1 MRLSLNRRH
10 NLELCLLAWG
20 ALLML
25 PTWDLHAQISCTQEQ
40 AEMWF
45 DLEGEQEDTLV
56 STDGWKARQFRA
68 RPKGKA
74 SPTFLISFHEGKAA
88 CIRAEA
94 SPTVELQE
102 VMAGLKAFAWR
113 VEGDER
119 INVKWEASQ
128 EFISAYPPV
137 GRSSQSIM
145 PLTRTIGRKRTV
157 TFDTNT
163 GEVLGATPWRDI
175 DVPTGRFQINQN
187 HESCSIDTLVSE
199 DGFLYARMVSFSYR
213 FGNVA
218 SDFASQFLICD
229 AEYFWQL
236 SSRCIVE
243 AKDKSPYESSFNK
256 FVPEQL
262 HAQARK
268 KRLGFVLAGLT
279 STSAL
284 EPKVLLKLANEIE
297 EPREH
302 LLGTLA
308 HRLHKQKPAAQ
319 LRRMEL
325 LAHLFGP
332 KAIPTLV
339 TMVQQP
345 RDVGGKAAQLLR
357 KIADEHGLKKPPA
370 EGANAAKWKQWASEA
385 APE

>member
-10 NLELCLLAWG
+10 NLKLCLLAWG

-25 PTWDLHAQISCTQEQ
+25 PTLDAHAQIGCTQEQ

-74 SPTFLISFHEGKAA
+74 SPTFLISFHAGKAV

-94 SPTVELQE
+94 SPTVELPE

-145 PLTRTIGRKRTV
+145 PLTKTIGRRRTV
-157 TFDTNT
+157 TFDANT

-175 DVPTGRFQINQN
+175 NVPT
-187 HESCSIDTLVSE
+187 
-199 DGFLYARMVSFSYR
+199 
-213 FGNVA
+213 
-218 SDFASQFLICD
+218 
-229 AEYFWQL
+229 
-236 SSRCIVE
+236 
-243 AKDKSPYESSFNK
+243 
-256 FVPEQL
+256 
-262 HAQARK
+262 
-268 KRLGFVLAGLT
+268 
-279 STSAL
+279 
-284 EPKVLLKLANEIE
+284 
-297 EPREH
+297 
-302 LLGTLA
+302 
-308 HRLHKQKPAAQ
+308 
-319 LRRMEL
+319 
-325 LAHLFGP
+325 
-332 KAIPTLV
+332 
-339 TMVQQP
+339 
-345 RDVGGKAAQLLR
+345 
-357 KIADEHGLKKPPA
+357 
-370 EGANAAKWKQWASEA
+370 
-385 APE
+385 